1 MTLALVRR
9 TAMLKSDFAEGDRM
23 NRTVATWFAF
33 AGLSGWWSLAA
44 AGAGEGG
51 FLSGLL
57 AILALGCAL
66 NVGVRDRVMA
76 GLLWAFSGPG
86 LRIVLIVIGT
96 AFLWQ
101 LVGVELALLMAG
113 DVLAYVEVV
122 AAVSLIAARTR
133 LGPIRAALAVRVRQ
147 VAARVRAWPAVLARS
162 ARAVRPVRPTPP
174 PPEDGDGAF
183 EGWALA

>member
-1 MTLALVRR
+1 MA
-9 TAMLKSDFAEGDRM
+9 
-23 NRTVATWFAF
+23 
-33 AGLSGWWSLAA
+33 LAA
-44 AGAGEGG
+44 GG
-51 FLSGLL
+51 SAFLPGLL
-57 AILALGCAL
+57 AVVALACAL
-66 NVGVRDRVMA
+66 SSGVRDRVMA

-86 LRIVLIVIGT
+86 LRVVLIVIGA

-133 LGPIRAALAVRVRQ
+133 LGPVRAALAVRVRR

-162 ARAVRPVRPTPP
+162 ARAARPVRRRPP
-174 PPEDGDGAF
+174 PADDVDGSMGD
-183 EGWALA
+183 WAVA